1 MNFKLLLALS
11 LFSNILIAQK
21 KAHSI
26 SIMAGIPIITK
37 GNFYDYTIPLTL
49 EYEFR
54 KGKHG
59 FSVGLQPEYGAIKRR
74 FKGDNNDL
82 IAYCKASVVSVSS
95 SFISNPPCQ
104 YSIKWQSINLNFPI
118 FYSFLLLKEKEFES
132 SIQTGVLLNY
142 DWYYHYKSEYP
153 KIDIQGN
160 IVDLGPFTANYTS
173 KRFRNDGLHGAIRG
187 VFRYKI
193 SKSLALSS
201 VLEYQ
206 HGFYG
211 FDFRSSGS
219 KKLFLH
225 LGTIFKI

>member
-1 MNFKLLLALS
+1 MNFKLLLVLS
-11 LFSNILIAQK
+11 LFCNMLIAQK
-21 KAHSI
+21 KTHSI

-37 GNFYDYTIPLTL
+37 GNFYDFTIPLTL

-54 KGKHG
+54 RGKHG
-59 FSVGLQPEYGAIKRR
+59 FSVGLQPEYGAINRR

-82 IAYCKASVVSVSS
+82 IAYCKASATSFPNSLVSR
-95 SFISNPPCQ
+95 PLCQ
-104 YSIKWQSINLNFPI
+104 YSIRSQSINFNLPI
-118 FYSFLLLKEKEFES
+118 FYSFLLLKEKKFEG

-142 DWYYHYKSEYP
+142 DWYYHYKSQYP

-160 IVDLGPFTANYTS
+160 IIDLGPFTADYTS
-173 KRFRNDGLHGAIRG
+173 KRFESDGLHGAIRG

-193 SKSLALSS
+193 SKNLALLS

-206 HGFYG
+206 HGFYD

-225 LGTIFKI
+225 LGTTFKI